1 MKERCES
8 RYLSFIEIAL
18 ELAKRYPKYISK
30 FSKKVFTQ
38 RQMIILYVLKQ
49 KSKLSY
55 EEFVDDFSTRD
66 SAIKKL
72 GLKRVPSASA
82 LKMFVKRLTL
92 QMLEELIADGINLT
106 RKQKL
111 DTAIDATGFQLEDG
125 SYSYLKRLGIATK
138 KRRNLKLSGCVE
150 TNKHLF
156 LSTRIR
162 KKHRHDNIDFKVL
175 IKKAKKNT
183 KKKIKINV
191 SDKAYDSEANH
202 EFAEKE
208 GFEHIAPLRNKTDK
222 VWRTKGK
229 HRKKLRRNFPK
240 KKYHRRSIIENMWF
254 CVKKLCGKVIF
265 AKKWAMQKKEL
276 LAKVLAYNIHRLV
289 QLLRM

>member
-1 MKERCES
+1 MKEIGKS

-18 ELAKRYPKYISK
+18 ELAERYPEYASK
-30 FSKKVFTQ
+30 FSKKIFTQ
-38 RQMIILYVLKQ
+38 RQMITLYVLKQ

-55 EEFVDDFSTRD
+55 GEFVDDFSTRD
-66 SAIKKL
+66 SAITKL
-72 GLKRVPSASA
+72 GLKKVPSASA

-92 QMLEELIADGINLT
+92 QILEELIADGINLT
-106 RKQKL
+106 RKRKL

-156 LSTRIR
+156 LSARIR
-162 KKHRHDNIDFKVL
+162 KKHRHDNVDFKIL

-183 KKKIKINV
+183 GKKIRRNT

-202 EFAEKE
+202 EFAENE

-222 VWRTKGK
+222 VWRTKGR
-229 HRKKLRRNFPK
+229 HRKKLRRNFPR

-254 CVKKLCGKVIF
+254 CVKRLCGKVIF